1 MDIGPHSLPGYRAFA
16 PLYDGLHTQPWI
28 ADEEVLLD
36 VRTRIVA
43 HITSAPSVLRI
54 DLTQVNPGRWR
65 TEYAGLAEASYSTL
79 YFLFGVG
86 TLLGG
91 VVPERLESFLDP
103 WRSEVT
109 EIKDLGIIGRNT
121 SHRPPNS
128 WLVRITPDRQVALR
142 WIRDLT
148 PIWGAIPPLAV
159 RADALREYFDNS
171 LDDETLSDT
180 STSPSELPRLWASR
194 ANPEILA
201 RLPELYGQ
209 VGYII
214 WALGELAH
222 LYAEATTIVNRLPR
236 YGLEHEVAIQMNRF
250 GFDSVPAR
258 VVVALDR
265 ISPNMVG
272 NVEAILSTGGGFE
285 DWESSTT
292 EFLDRLVISG
302 RSDLARLI
310 LERTSRLS
318 IAIATVCRVPN
329 VWSRSNELGDVA
341 EQIEN
346 LVRDMETAALVPFIP
361 PREPHDKSEAVLNP
375 LVGLSRSKK
384 WFREL
389 LFQPELVEVLESCVL
404 EVAAVPS
411 SSRKPQ
417 LHVLVA
423 GPEGTGQR
431 LAARLYAKA
440 LADIGAGSG
449 RVHSLHVDEFT
460 AQSEANAPSALRG
473 QLSSA
478 SDGVLYI
485 ERFDRLVGNAVNGLP
500 LLEAIRNGLSHADNS
515 VSLFATCATD
525 RVPSLIA
532 AAPDLL
538 RRFRV
543 TRTTDFSSEELAHLF
558 AITLQTNGLVL
569 GNDDVA
575 AAAED
580 IFHDYR
586 PIGAFRNARLADALA
601 ERSRAAWAKQN
612 DGTPTITQ
620 QHVLEGGLPTLAAV
634 TSDAT
639 QEVMAEINELV
650 GLEPVKRQLRQL
662 IAECEINQRR
672 AAAGL
677 QLSESSRHMV
687 FVGNPGTAKTTV
699 ARLFARALAALDM
712 LSTGQLVEVTRAD
725 LIGQYI
731 GHTAPRVVNA
741 VERALGGVLFIDEAY
756 ALAVSA
762 SYNDFGGEAIA
773 TLLKLM
779 EDHRGDFVV
788 IAAGYP
794 TPMERFLEAN
804 PGLSSRFARIIHFGD
819 YDDDELVAIF
829 CRLVA
834 KAGMEL
840 DEASTEA
847 LQWSM
852 WRFARSDS
860 FANGRTMRTLFE
872 RALAA
877 QAERLRELP
886 EVTELELRSI
896 DVSDVQAAIGELADG
911 AEKP

>member
-1 MDIGPHSLPGYRAFA
+1 M
-16 PLYDGLHTQPWI
+16 
-28 ADEEVLLD
+28 
-36 VRTRIVA
+36 A
-43 HITSAPSVLRI
+43 HITSAPSVLKL
-54 DLTQVNPGRWR
+54 DTTNEENFGWWR
-65 TEYAGLAEASYSTL
+65 TEYAGLADASYDTL
-79 YFLFGVG
+79 CFLHGVG

-91 VVPERLESFLDP
+91 IVPQRLRSFHDP
-103 WRSEVT
+103 WRKEPP
-109 EIKDLGIIGRNT
+109 EIKDLGIIGRTT
-121 SHRPPNS
+121 SYRPPNS
-128 WLVRITPDRQVALR
+128 WLLRVTTDRHAALR
-142 WIRDLT
+142 WLRDLT

-171 LDDETLSDT
+171 LNDETLSDI

-201 RLPELYGQ
+201 KLPELYGQ
-209 VGYII
+209 VGYIV

-222 LYAEATTIVNRLPR
+222 LYAEATSIVNRLPR

-250 GFDSVPAR
+250 GFESVPAR

-265 ISPNMVG
+265 ISPNMVA
-272 NVEAILSTGGGFE
+272 NVEAILSTGGSFE
-285 DWESSTT
+285 DWESSAT

-310 LERTSRLS
+310 LEQTSRLS
-318 IAIATVCRVPN
+318 IAIATACRVPSI
-329 VWSRSNELGDVA
+329 WSRSNELGNVA
-341 EQIEN
+341 EQIEDFA
-346 LVRDMETAALVPFIP
+346 RDMEIAALVPFIP
-361 PREPHDKSEAVLNP
+361 PRESHDKSEAVLNP
-375 LVGLSRSKK
+375 LVGSSRSKN
-384 WFREL
+384 WFREM
-389 LFQPELVEVLESCVL
+389 LFQPELAEVLESCVL

-440 LADIGAGSG
+440 LADIGVGSG
-449 RVHSLHVDEFT
+449 LVHSLHVDELIGT

-473 QLSSA
+473 HLSSA

-515 VSLFATCATD
+515 VSIFATCATD
-525 RVPSLIA
+525 RVPSLTA

-558 AITLQTNGLVL
+558 AIALQTNGFVL
-569 GNDDVA
+569 GDDDVA
-575 AAAED
+575 TAAEG

-586 PIGAFRNARLADALA
+586 AIGAFRNARLADALA

-620 QHVLEGGLPTLAAV
+620 QHVLEGGLPTLAAI

-650 GLEPVKRQLRQL
+650 GLGPVKRQLHQL
-662 IAECEINQRR
+662 IAECAINQQR
-672 AAAGL
+672 AAVGL
-677 QLSESSRHMV
+677 QLPEPSRHMV

-741 VERALGGVLFIDEAY
+741 VDRALGGVLFIDEAY
-756 ALAVSA
+756 ALASSAVS
-762 SYNDFGGEAIA
+762 NDFGDEAIA

-794 TPMERFLEAN
+794 APMERFLDAN
-804 PGLSSRFARIIHFGD
+804 PGLSSRFARIIRFGD

-829 CRLVA
+829 SSLVT
-834 KAGMEL
+834 KAGMKL
-840 DEASTEA
+840 DEGGAEA

-877 QAERLRELP
+877 QAERLRGIP
-886 EVTELELRSI
+886 EVTELELRLI
-896 DVSDVQAAIGELADG
+896 DVSDVQAAIAELADG
-911 AEKP
+911 TEKP